1 MAHQKKGTS
10 KNLVSFGR
18 WTLCAIS
25 ELKLDPHNP
34 RRHTRN
40 QVGAIATS
48 IKAFGFN
55 APILIDKNGQI
66 VAGAGRY
73 EAAVLLGLAQI
84 PVISLEHL
92 SKVQA
97 RAYMLADNKLTDRSS
112 WDEEAL
118 ALHLKELT
126 DLALDFDIE
135 ATGFEP
141 PEIDLRIQSLD
152 ATSEDAADDFEI
164 AAGPVV
170 SKPGDLWVLDSHR
183 LYCGSALDLVA
194 YSGVCAGEKAAASFI
209 DPPYNVK
216 INGHASGKGKIA
228 HREFPMANGELTE
241 AAFTS
246 FLQQAL
252 GHLSANC
259 REGALI
265 YSCMDWRHMRE
276 ILTAAGGAGLDL
288 LNLCVWAKN
297 NGGMGTLYRS
307 RHELIFVFKNGG
319 APHLNNVQLGRF
331 GRNRSNVW
339 NYPGAN
345 SFSRKKGSPRLD
357 LHLTAKPIALV
368 ADAILDCTE
377 RGDIVLDAFVGS
389 GTTILAAER
398 TSRRCFGIDLDPRY
412 VDTAIRRWQEF
423 TRRKAHNGEGQGFDK
438 IAIERGGG
446 Q

>member
-1 MAHQKKGTS
+1 M
-10 KNLVSFGR
+10 R
-18 WTLCAIS
+18 
-25 ELKLDPHNP
+25 D
-34 RRHTRN
+34 
-40 QVGAIATS
+40 
-48 IKAFGFN
+48 
-55 APILIDKNGQI
+55 
-66 VAGAGRY
+66 
-73 EAAVLLGLAQI
+73 
-84 PVISLEHL
+84 
-92 SKVQA
+92 A
-97 RAYMLADNKLTDRSS
+97 RIFSPDRSS
-112 WDEEAL
+112 WDDEAL
-118 ALHLKELT
+118 ALHLKELS

-152 ATSEDAADDFEI
+152 VMPEDTADDFEI

-170 SKPGDLWVLDSHR
+170 SKPGDLWFLDSHR
-183 LYCGSALDLVA
+183 LYCGNALDLVA
-194 YSGVCAGEKAAASFI
+194 YNTVSAGEKAAAAFT

-228 HREFPMANGELTE
+228 HREFPMAAGELTE
-241 AAFTS
+241 AEFIS

-276 ILTAAGGAGLDL
+276 ILAAADGAGLDL

-307 RHELIFVFKNGG
+307 RHELVFVLKNGP
-319 APHLNNVQLGRF
+319 ASHLNNVQLGSF

-345 SFSRKKGSPRLD
+345 SFSRKKGSPRRD
-357 LHLTAKPIALV
+357 LHPTAKPIALV
-368 ADAILDCTE
+368 SDAILDCTE

-398 TSRRCFGIDLDPRY
+398 TGRRCYGIDLDPRY
-412 VDTAIRRWQEF
+412 VDTAIRRWQKF
-423 TRRKAHNGEGQGFDK
+423 TRRKAHNGEGQTFDQFV
-438 IAIERGGG
+438 IERGGG

>member
-1 MAHQKKGTS
+1 MARSQVPISDRG
-10 KNLVSFGR
+10 FGPLPTR
-18 WTLCAIS
+18 ALA
-25 ELKLDPHNP
+25 PHPRNP
-34 RRHTRN
+34 RKHSRQQIR
-40 QVGAIATS
+40 AIARS
-48 IKAFGFN
+48 IEAFGFN
-55 APILIDKNGQI
+55 APVLIDKNKQI
-66 VAGAGRY
+66 IAGHGRY
-73 EAAVLLGLAQI
+73 EAAKLLGLEQI
-84 PVISLEHL
+84 PVVSLDHL
-92 SKVQA
+92 SEQQA
-97 RAYMLADNKLTDRSS
+97 QAYMLADNKLADGAS
-112 WDEEAL
+112 WDDEVL

-152 ATSEDAADDFEI
+152 TTPEDAADDFEI
-164 AAGPVV
+164 AAGPTV
-170 SKPGDLWVLDSHR
+170 SKPGDLWFLDSHR

-194 YSGVCAGEKAAASFI
+194 YSAVCAGEKAAAAFT
-209 DPPYNVK
+209 DPPYNLK
-216 INGHASGKGKIA
+216 IKGHASGKGKIA
-228 HREFPMANGELTE
+228 HREFPMAAGELTE

-246 FLQQAL
+246 FLQQAF
-252 GHLSANC
+252 GHLSAKC

-276 ILTAAGGAGLDL
+276 ILAAASGAGLDL

-307 RHELIFVFKNGG
+307 RHELVFVFKNGQ
-319 APHLNNVQLGRF
+319 ASHLNNVQLGRF

-357 LHLTAKPIALV
+357 LHPTAKPIALV

-377 RGDIVLDAFVGS
+377 CGDIVLDAFVGS
-389 GTTILAAER
+389 GTSILAAER
-398 TSRRCFGIDLDPRY
+398 TGRRCYGIDLDPRY
-412 VDTAIRRWQEF
+412 VDTAIRRWQKF
-423 TRRKAHNGEGQGFDK
+423 TRRKAHNGEGQTFDQTVN
-438 IAIERGGG
+438 ERGGG